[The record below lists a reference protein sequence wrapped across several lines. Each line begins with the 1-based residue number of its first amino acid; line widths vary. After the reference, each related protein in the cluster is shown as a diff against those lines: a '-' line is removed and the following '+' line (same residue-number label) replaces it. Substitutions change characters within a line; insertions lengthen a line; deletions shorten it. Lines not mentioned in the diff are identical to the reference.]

1 VTDEASVIAT
11 QVRRLELGLRR
22 LVRDVFAGQYGSVF
36 KGRGV
41 EFADLR
47 EYQYGDDV
55 RTIDWTVTARSTTT
69 YVRRY
74 VEERE
79 LTAVLLIDRSASDM
93 FGSRVRSKARLAT
106 EVCAVLALA
115 ASRNHDRIG
124 LLTFTDRVEQYLAP
138 GKGRRQARRVL
149 RELVAFQPTGRGTDV
164 DAALRYTDRV
174 LRRRAVVF
182 IVSDFL
188 TPRATYTRALD
199 AVAARHDT
207 IAVQLVDPR
216 ERTLPDVG
224 LLTVRDPES
233 GRWRT
238 IDTGSAAVR
247 SDYASRGTRFD
258 DELRRSFERRGVD
271 CIRLETGQSYVAPL
285 VAFFR
290 RRERRQV
297 R

>member
-1 VTDEASVIAT
+1 VSEIVDD
-11 QVRRLELGLRR
+11 VRRLELGLRR
-22 LVRDVFAGQYGSVF
+22 LVRDVLAGQYGSVF

-41 EFADLR
+41 EFADVR
-47 EYQYGDDV
+47 EYQFGDDV

-79 LTAVLLIDRSASDM
+79 LTVVLLVDRSGSDA

-115 ASRNHDRIG
+115 AARNHDRIG
-124 LLTFTDRVEQYLAP
+124 LLLFTDQVEQYLAP
-138 GKGRRQARRVL
+138 AKGRRQARRVL
-149 RELVAFQPTGRGTDV
+149 RELIAFAPTGRGTDIGAV
-164 DAALRYTDRV
+164 LAYVDRV

-182 IVSDFL
+182 IVSDFVA
-188 TPRATYTRALD
+188 PRGTYARALD

-216 ERTLPDVG
+216 ERELPDVG

-233 GRWRT
+233 GQWRT
-238 IDTGSAAVR
+238 IDTGSDAVR
-247 SDYASRGTRFD
+247 AEYAARGARFD
-258 DELRRSFERRGVD
+258 AEVRRSLERRGVD
-271 CIRLETGQSYVAPL
+271 CIRLETGRGYVAPL

-290 RRERRQV
+290 RRERRQT